1 MGNLKSYIRTLALA
15 VTAAAGM
22 TACQDCVDDP
32 SSKAPESTLQPNT
45 KLMELKT
52 MFWSEDKNYADTI
65 RDDADPE
72 RRFIIHGTVI
82 SSDEEGNIFKSL
94 IIQDETAA
102 LAFSIDSYN
111 LYLRYRRGQEV
122 VLDVT
127 GLEIGKYAGLQ
138 QIGRKSWYENG
149 KSWQVSFMAPETF
162 YAHAELNGYPN
173 LAECD
178 TLVFNTFSEISQQT
192 PENLR
197 RYQSRLVRFKNV
209 SFTEGGQRK
218 LSVWHTKVNEE
229 QNTTIVDRNNASLTV
244 RTSGYSTFFNTTL
257 PVGNIDIVGILSY
270 YNDSWQLMLLDGD
283 GLIRIGER
291 PGTKDK
297 PYTVDQAIADESAG
311 VTDEA
316 WVKGYIVGT
325 LAPEV
330 EESVSS
336 DNDIQFVP
344 PFVIS
349 TSLVIASS
357 ADCTDYSKCIVV
369 PVAMESALQQYGNLA
384 SNPGNLGKEIL
395 VKGNLGKYLG
405 TWGLTG
411 NTGKADSFEIEGV
424 TVDDGSVGNGDGSKE
439 KPFNCAQIVAM
450 NPQSTT
456 DAVQSG
462 VWVEGYIVGSMPTG
476 GSSTVLSATNF
487 STTDAATTNLVL
499 GPTADCT
506 DYTKCVG
513 VQLPSAMRGELA
525 LANKPGNLGKK
536 LAVKGDI
543 MKYCGGPGVKNLT
556 ENRLGEGSGTPDNPD
571 TPSVEPSGDGTLASP
586 YNATK
591 ALQLARALDE
601 NGSIE
606 NVYVTG
612 KIASVTEV
620 STQFGNATYTI
631 TDGGATFSIYRGYWL
646 NGDKFT
652 SADQIKV
659 GAEVVVNGTLVNF
672 KGNTPQMTTGSKIVS
687 YDGTGAGG
695 DTPVTPP
702 AGDAVT
708 VTASSLTVPG
718 TTTVDGYT
726 IGIEQMSGA
735 TAPMIHSSGNVRMYA
750 DNQLTVSCSG
760 KIAKIVFEIASSNS
774 YRYTTFAPSTGKL
787 DPAQAE
793 GDTSVTWVGDAS
805 SVTFTVGHDATLGS
819 DGSGKRGQIHFSK
832 ILIYPAE

>member
-22 TACQDCVDDP
+22 TACQDSVDDP

-45 KLMELKT
+45 TLMELKT

-424 TVDDGSVGNGDGSKE
+424 TVDDGSVGNGDG
-439 KPFNCAQIVAM
+439 
-450 NPQSTT
+450 
-456 DAVQSG
+456 
-462 VWVEGYIVGSMPTG
+462 
-476 GSSTVLSATNF
+476 
-487 STTDAATTNLVL
+487 
-499 GPTADCT
+499 
-506 DYTKCVG
+506 
-513 VQLPSAMRGELA
+513 
-525 LANKPGNLGKK
+525 
-536 LAVKGDI
+536 
-543 MKYCGGPGVKNLT
+543 
-556 ENRLGEGSGTPDNPD
+556 
-571 TPSVEPSGDGTLASP
+571 TLASP

-631 TDGGATFSIYRGYWL
+631 TDGSATFSIYRGYWL

-672 KGNTPQMTTGSKIVS
+672 KGNTPDRK
-687 YDGTGAGG
+687 
-695 DTPVTPP
+695 
-702 AGDAVT
+702 
-708 VTASSLTVPG
+708 
-718 TTTVDGYT
+718 
-726 IGIEQMSGA
+726 
-735 TAPMIHSSGNVRMYA
+735 
-750 DNQLTVSCSG
+750 
-760 KIAKIVFEIASSNS
+760 
-774 YRYTTFAPSTGKL
+774 
-787 DPAQAE
+787 
-793 GDTSVTWVGDAS
+793 SVV
-805 SVTFTVGHDATLGS
+805 
-819 DGSGKRGQIHFSK
+819 
-832 ILIYPAE
+832 